1 MILEKIKSEKDDLNL
16 SVSIIEPKGEAK
28 GIVQISHG
36 MAEHKERY
44 YDFMKYLSENGY
56 ICVIHDH
63 RGHGASVKDK
73 KDLGYFYSENI
84 DFIVDDLYKIT
95 KYIKNKYPNLK
106 VTLFSHS
113 MGTLVARNYLKKYDD
128 EINKIILCGPPTKNS
143 LSTVG
148 IIIAKILTLFY
159 KKNTPNKIL
168 NNMTFGNYNKKE
180 KLENGWISEN
190 IENVKNYNEDKLCG
204 YIFTTNG
211 FINLYKLMKKA
222 FDKKDWKLKNK
233 ELKLYVIA
241 GENDPV
247 IQNKIKFESLVK
259 FLKEIGYRNVKAKL
273 YKNMK
278 HEILNEKDNKKVYED
293 ILNFINEQKIKIH

>member
-148 IIIAKILTLFY
+148 IIIAKILNLFY

-247 IQNKIKFESLVK
+247 IQNKIKFEKLVK

-293 ILNFINEQKIKIH
+293 ILNFINE

>member
-247 IQNKIKFESLVK
+247 IQNKIKFEKLVK

-293 ILNFINEQKIKIH
+293 ILNFINE

>member
-1 MILEKIKSEKDDLNL
+1 MIIEKIKSEKDDLNL
-16 SVSIIEPKGEAK
+16 SVSIIEPNVEIK

-44 YDFMKYLSENGY
+44 YDIMNYLAENGY
-56 ICVIHDH
+56 IGVIHDH
-63 RGHGASVKDK
+63 RGHGTSVKNE

-84 DFIVDDLYKIT
+84 DFIVEDLYKIT

-113 MGTLVARNYLKKYDD
+113 MGTLVARNYLKKYDN
-128 EINKIILCGPPTKNS
+128 EIDKIILCGPPTKNN
-143 LSTVG
+143 LSTLG
-148 IIIAKILTLFY
+148 IIIAKMLNLFY

-180 KLENGWISEN
+180 NIENGWISEN
-190 IENVKNYNEDKLCG
+190 IENVKKYNEDKLCG

-222 FDKKDWKLKNK
+222 FDKRDWKIKNK

-247 IQNKIKFESLVK
+247 IQNKIKFESLVN
-259 FLKEIGYRNVKAKL
+259 FLKEIGYKNIKSKL

-278 HEILNEKDNKKVYED
+278 HEILNEKDNQKVYED
-293 ILNFINEQKIKIH
+293 ILNFINE

>member
-1 MILEKIKSEKDDLNL
+1 MIVEKIKSEKDDLNL
-16 SVSIIEPKGEAK
+16 SVSIIEPNIEAK

-44 YDFMKYLSENGY
+44 YDIMNYLAENGY
-56 ICVIHDH
+56 VCIIHDH
-63 RGHGASVKDK
+63 RGHGASVKSE

-106 VTLFSHS
+106 LTLFSHS
-113 MGTLVARNYLKKYDD
+113 MGTLVARNYLKKYDN
-128 EINKIILCGPPTKNS
+128 EIDKIILCGPPTKNN
-143 LSTVG
+143 LSTLG
-148 IIIAKILTLFY
+148 IIIAKILNFFY
-159 KKNTPNKIL
+159 NKNTPNKIL

-180 KLENGWISEN
+180 KIENGWISEN
-190 IENVKNYNEDKLCG
+190 IENVKKYNADELCG

-222 FDKKDWKLKNK
+222 FDKRDWKIKNK

-247 IQNKIKFESLVK
+247 IQNKTKFEELVN
-259 FLKEIGYRNVKAKL
+259 FLEEIGYKNIKFKL

-278 HEILNEKDNKKVYED
+278 HEILNEKENKKVYDD
-293 ILNFINEQKIKIH
+293 IFNFIDKEEA